1 MAKRKKVV
9 IEEEID
15 EFDLDRVELDDYHDE
30 ELEDMINDIL
40 KGDPDENVTV
50 DNLSLVVEWIKRK
63 L

>member
-1 MAKRKKVV
+1 MVKRKKVV
-9 IEEEID
+9 IDEEID
-15 EFDLDRVELDDYHDE
+15 DFELDSVELEDYHDS

-40 KGDPDENVTV
+40 KGDPDDPATI

>member
-1 MAKRKKVV
+1 MVKRKKVV
-9 IEEEID
+9 IDEEID
-15 EFDLDRVELDDYHDE
+15 DFELDRVELEDYYDS

-40 KGDPDENVTV
+40 KGDPDDPATI

>member
-1 MAKRKKVV
+1 MVKRKKVV
-9 IEEEID
+9 IDEEID
-15 EFDLDRVELDDYHDE
+15 DFELDRVELEDYHDS

-40 KGDPDENVTV
+40 KGDPDDPATI